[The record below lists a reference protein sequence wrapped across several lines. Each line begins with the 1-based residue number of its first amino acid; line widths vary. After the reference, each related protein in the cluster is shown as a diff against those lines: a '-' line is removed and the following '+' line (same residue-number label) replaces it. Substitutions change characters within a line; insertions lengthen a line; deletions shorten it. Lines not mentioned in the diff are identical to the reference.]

1 MNPIKFIITISIL
14 IFFSLN
20 SNSQERINVKKKVFK
35 VTEEGYSDAWKNVKK
50 GNFLF
55 YQHRPASYREAIP
68 YYKNAIDYNSENAE
82 LNLLIAICYLR
93 SDPKSEA
100 LVYVQKAFD
109 ENEDVHPMVG
119 FFFARALHY
128 NLKFVEAIDEYNT
141 YKESLSPNKLKEQ
154 TPIIDKYIAECEFG
168 SKLKKKTARVII
180 DNLGSNINSEYD
192 DYGSILSADGSSM
205 VFTSRRGAKGD
216 LVNLI
221 DNKYFEDIYSSNL
234 VNDTWEEAVNIGK
247 PVNSDWND
255 AVVGLSEDGQ
265 KLIFYRGREREG
277 DLYSATLQGNTWKN
291 IHDLTHKL
299 NKRKSQESAI
309 SFNADGTTA
318 YIVSDIDQ
326 DSYGGKDIYYTM
338 LDENGKNWS
347 KPVNIGDVINSE
359 YHEAS
364 VYITPDEKT
373 IYFSSKGHNSM
384 GGYDIFVSDY
394 KYDSWT
400 TPRNLGLPIN
410 SPDDDLFMSI
420 LMNGRDAYYSTIRKE
435 GLGGFD
441 IYHAIL
447 LGPEKPLQLSNEDE
461 LIASIAIPV
470 EESFIEQSMQIQY
483 TRMTIV
489 KGTVSDFNTGKPLE
503 SSIEL
508 VDNKSGKLIKKT
520 NSNINSGSYLIS
532 LPSGKDYGFS
542 VNADGYMFHSEN
554 FVVPKAQEY
563 KEIFKDIQLQPMTPG
578 SKIIL
583 HNTFFESGK
592 SSLRPASFFELN
604 RLAKM
609 FDKYPNLILEISGH
623 TDSRGSYA
631 VNQRLSR
638 ARAKSVVDY
647 IVGQGVNPANLKAVG
662 YNFKYPVASNKTKEG
677 RQENRRVEAKILSN

>member
-1 MNPIKFIITISIL
+1 MNPIKFTITISL
-14 IFFSLN
+14 AIFFSL
-20 SNSQERINVKKKVFK
+20 SSIAQERIYVKKKEFK
-35 VTEEGYSDAWKNVKK
+35 VTEDGLSEAWKKVKK

-55 YQHRPASYREAIP
+55 YQHRPASYKKAIP
-68 YYKNAIDYNSENAE
+68 FYKSAIAYNSENAE

-100 LVYVQKAFD
+100 LVHVQKAFD
-109 ENEDVHPMVG
+109 LKEDVHPKLG
-119 FFFARALHY
+119 FFLGRALHH
-128 NLKFVEAIDEYNT
+128 NLEFAKAIDEYNA
-141 YKESLSPNKLKEQ
+141 YKESLSESRLKEQ
-154 TPIIDKYIAECEFG
+154 APIIDKYIAECESG
-168 SKLKKKTARVII
+168 IKIKKKTARVII
-180 DNLGSNINSEYD
+180 NNLGSNINSEFD

-205 VFTSRRGAKGD
+205 VFTSRRGVKGD
-216 LVNLI
+216 RMNLI
-221 DNKYFEDIYSSNL
+221 DNKYFEDIYTSNF
-234 VNDTWEEAVNIGK
+234 VSGKWEEAVNIGK

-255 AVVGLSEDGQ
+255 AVVSLSEDGQ
-265 KLIFYRGREREG
+265 KLIFYRGRERDG
-277 DLYSATLQGNTWKN
+277 DLYSATLKGDKWKN

-299 NKRKSQESAI
+299 NKKKSQESAI
-309 SFNADGTTA
+309 CFNADGTTA
-318 YIVSDIDQ
+318 YIVSDLDK

-338 LDENGKNWS
+338 LDETGKKWS
-347 KPVNIGDVINSE
+347 KPVNLGDIINSE
-359 YHEAS
+359 YDEAS

-373 IYFSSKGHNSM
+373 IYFSSKGHNTI
-384 GGYDIFVSDY
+384 GGYDIFVSEY

-400 TPRNLGLPIN
+400 VPRNLGLPIN

-420 LMNGRDAYYSTIRKE
+420 LMNGRDAYYATIRKE
-435 GLGGFD
+435 GKGGFD
-441 IYHAIL
+441 IYHATL
-447 LGPEKPLQLSNEDE
+447 LGPEKPLLLSNEDE

-470 EESFIEQSMQIQY
+470 QESFIEESMQINY
-483 TRMTIV
+483 TQMTIV
-489 KGTVSDFNTGKPLE
+489 KGSVTDYNTGKPLG
-503 SSIEL
+503 STIEL
-508 VDNKSGKLIKKT
+508 VDNKTGKLIKKAT
-520 NSNINSGSYLIS
+520 SNENTGSYLIS

-554 FVVPKAQEY
+554 FVVPEAQDY

-592 SSLRPASFFELN
+592 SSLRPESFSELN

-609 FDKYPNLILEISGH
+609 FEKYPNLILEISGH
-623 TDSRGSYA
+623 TDSRGSLA

-647 IVGQGVNPANLKAVG
+647 IVGQGVNPANLKAMG
-662 YNFKYPVASNKTKEG
+662 YNYKFPVASNKTKEG

>member
-1 MNPIKFIITISIL
+1 MNLGKFIFIISFV

-20 SNSQERINVKKKVFK
+20 SMAQERINVKKNEFK
-35 VTEEGYSDAWKNVKK
+35 VTEDGFSEAWKKVKK

-68 YYKNAIDYNSENAE
+68 YYRNAIAYNSENAE

-100 LVYVQKAFD
+100 LQYVQKAFD
-109 ENEDVHPMVG
+109 QNEDVHPKVV
-119 FFFARALHY
+119 FILARALHH
-128 NLKFVEAIDEYNT
+128 NLRFVEAIDEYNA
-141 YKESLSPNKLKEQ
+141 YKESLSANKLEEQ
-154 TPIIDKYIAECEFG
+154 TAIIDKYISECENG
-168 SKLKKKTARVII
+168 IKIKKKSARVII
-180 DNLGSNINSEYD
+180 NNLGPNINSEFD
-192 DYGSILSADGSSM
+192 DYGSILSADGSRM
-205 VFTSRRGAKGD
+205 VFTSRRGVQGD
-216 LVNLI
+216 KINLI
-221 DNKYFEDIYSSNL
+221 DNKYFEDIYTSSF
-234 VNDTWEEAVNIGK
+234 VNESWEEGVNIGK

-255 AVVGLSEDGQ
+255 AAVSISEDGQ
-265 KLIFYRGREREG
+265 ELIFYRGRERDG
-277 DLYSATLQGNTWKN
+277 DLYSATLKGDIWKN

-299 NKRKSQESAI
+299 NKKKSQESSI
-309 SFNADGTTA
+309 CFNADVTTA
-318 YIVSDIDQ
+318 YFVSDLDK
-326 DSYGGKDIYYTM
+326 DSYGGKDIYFSL
-338 LDENGKNWS
+338 LDENGKKWS
-347 KPVNIGDVINSE
+347 TPVNLGDVINSE
-359 YHEAS
+359 FDEAS

-373 IYFSSKGHNSM
+373 IYFSSKGHNSI
-384 GGYDIFVSDY
+384 GGYDIFVSEY

-400 TPRNLGLPIN
+400 TPKNLGLPIN

-420 LMNGRDAYYSTIRKE
+420 LMNGRDAYYATSRKE

-441 IYHAIL
+441 IYHAVL

-461 LIASIAIPV
+461 LIASIAVPIQ
-470 EESFIEQSMQIQY
+470 ESFIEESMQISY

-489 KGTVSDFNTGKPLE
+489 KGTVTDYNTGKPLE

-592 SSLRPASFFELN
+592 SSLRPESFFELN

-623 TDSRGSYA
+623 TDSRGSFA